1 MREIKFRGK
10 SCDEWVYGHLLKKE
24 KDEVCC
30 VNCESQH
37 SNYLIQTDELDKYN
51 EYDQYYITDDDTIGQ
66 YTGIKDENDIEIY
79 EGDIIKFSYDA
90 FIGNFDT
97 FTAKGIVVF
106 EDGAFFVNCLENERN
121 IKDER
126 FLLYEIN
133 IDVIEIIGNIYDN
146 PELLKE
152 SD

>member
-10 SCDEWVYGHLLKKE
+10 QTKPIESIWHYGDLIHS
-24 KDEVCC
+24 KDNKTYIQNITCMEV
-30 VNCESQH
+30 
-37 SNYLIQTDELDKYN
+37 DKG
-51 EYDQYYITDDDTIGQ
+51 TVGQ

-121 IKDER
+121 IKDEQ

-133 IDVIEIIGNIYDN
+133 IDEIEIIGNIYDN

>member
-1 MREIKFRGK
+1 MREIEFRGK
-10 SCDEWVYGHLLKKE
+10 TPEGKWIYGGISITNDRAWIDQGFIGREWFGDTFV
-24 KDEVCC
+24 
-30 VNCESQH
+30 
-37 SNYLIQTDELDKYN
+37 DK
-51 EYDQYYITDDDTIGQ
+51 DTIGQ

-121 IKDER
+121 IKDEQ

-133 IDVIEIIGNIYDN
+133 IDAIEIIGNIWDN

-152 SD
+152 N